1 MKKILFII
9 IILFI
14 SLTAISQ
21 EKPKDKVLRDT
32 TIKNVIYKIYQGNRG
47 GKYYLKP
54 SKTGTIYKVYLKK

>member
-1 MKKILFII
+1 MKKILFI

-47 GKYYLKP
+47 GKYYLKT
-54 SKTGTIYKVYLKK
+54 SKSGTIYKVYLKK

>member
-32 TIKNVIYKIYQGNRG
+32 TIKNVTYKIYEGSRG
-47 GKYYLKP
+47 GKYYLKT
-54 SKTGTIYKVYLKK
+54 SKSGAIYKVYLKS

>member
-1 MKKILFII
+1 MKKILFIV

-32 TIKNVIYKIYQGNRG
+32 TIKNVIYKIYQGSKG
-47 GKYYLKP
+47 GKYYLKT
-54 SKTGTIYKVYLKK
+54 SKSGTIYKVYLKK

>member
-1 MKKILFII
+1 MKKQILLI

-32 TIKNVIYKIYQGNRG
+32 TINNTQHKIYQGSRG
-47 GKYYLKP
+47 GKYYLKT
-54 SKTGTIYKVYLKK
+54 SKAGTIYKAYLKN

>member
-1 MKKILFII
+1 MKKQILLI

-32 TIKNVIYKIYQGNRG
+32 TINNTQHKIYQGSRG
-47 GKYYLKP
+47 GKYYLKT
-54 SKTGTIYKVYLKK
+54 SKAGTIYKAYLKK

>member
-32 TIKNVIYKIYQGNRG
+32 TIKNVMYKIYQGNRG
-47 GKYYLKP
+47 GKYYLKT
-54 SKTGTIYKVYLKK
+54 SKYGTIYKVYLKN

>member
-1 MKKILFII
+1 MKKQILLI

-32 TIKNVIYKIYQGNRG
+32 TINNTQHKIYQGSRG
-47 GKYYLKP
+47 GKY
-54 SKTGTIYKVYLKK
+54 

>member
-1 MKKILFII
+1 MRKQILLI

-32 TIKNVIYKIYQGNRG
+32 TINNTQHKIYQGSRG
-47 GKYYLKP
+47 GKYYLKT
-54 SKTGTIYKVYLKK
+54 SKAGTIYKAYLKK

>member
-1 MKKILFII
+1 MRKQILLI

-32 TIKNVIYKIYQGNRG
+32 TINNTQHKIYQGSRG
-47 GKYYLKP
+47 GKYYLKT
-54 SKTGTIYKVYLKK
+54 SKAGTIYKVYLKK

>member
-1 MKKILFII
+1 MKKTLFLI

-32 TIKNVIYKIYQGNRG
+32 TIKNVTYKIYEGSRG
-47 GKYYLKP
+47 GKYYLKT
-54 SKTGTIYKVYLKK
+54 SKNGNTYKVYIKN